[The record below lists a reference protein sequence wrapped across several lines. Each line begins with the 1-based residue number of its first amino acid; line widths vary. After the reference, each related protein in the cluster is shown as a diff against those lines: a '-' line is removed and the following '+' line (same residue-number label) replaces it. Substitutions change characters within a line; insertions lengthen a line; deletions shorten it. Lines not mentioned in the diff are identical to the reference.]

1 MFAMQAVIVPIEA
14 FHWDRTTYPARIW
27 EKPRGS
33 ICASASD
40 DSPGKGEDDLVITPG
55 GPRPRR
61 QVHQVRPGE
70 TVRHNEDGTFTIVPS
85 DVPASPE
92 PGSKKPDEK

>member
-1 MFAMQAVIVPIEA
+1 MVAMQAVIA
-14 FHWDRTTYPARIW
+14 FVAASHWDHPAYTA
-27 EKPRGS
+27 S
-33 ICASASD
+33 IRRSIGVVASD
-40 DSPGKGEDDLVITPG
+40 DPSGKGENDLVITPG

-70 TVRHNEDGTFTIVPS
+70 TVRQNEDGTFTIVPG